1 MAVLAAVLACV
12 LLSVVFV
19 LVSAPLR
26 AARRRELAG
35 ERPVSELDPERQVS
49 NQRERLQ
56 VEREAKYREIRDAE
70 LDLRTGKLSQ
80 DDYDAIDSALRAE
93 ALEILDEIERLDN
106 KSNPRAEG

>member
-35 ERPVSELDPERQVS
+35 EQPISEFDPERQAL
-49 NQRERLQ
+49 NERRRLQ
-56 VEREAKYREIRDAE
+56 AEREVKYREIRDAE
-70 LDLRTGKLSQ
+70 LDLRTGKLS
-80 DDYDAIDSALRAE
+80 R
-93 ALEILDEIERLDN
+93 
-106 KSNPRAEG
+106 